1 MGVRLLEQNL
11 LQVMHTTLYSRKPLF
26 DYLKNSQVIGGRE
39 RIDFVAALEWRIW
52 LGGGSLSKFL
62 SVAFLL
68 SFFHDGKDRKVLL
81 GLFAGSYRLIRSYVR
96 LLKLVLRFLTVLICI
111 SFPFL
116 ANVFDFAVLYIHVLS
131 YMSICLW
138 VYSSLAWEN
147 TIFLHWSC
155 MNID

>member
-1 MGVRLLEQNL
+1 M
-11 LQVMHTTLYSRKPLF
+11 
-26 DYLKNSQVIGGRE
+26 
-39 RIDFVAALEWRIW
+39 
-52 LGGGSLSKFL
+52 

-81 GLFAGSYRLIRSYVR
+81 GLFAGFYRLIRSYVP
-96 LLKLVLRFLTVLICI
+96 LLKLVLRFLTVFICI

-116 ANVFDFAVLYIHVLS
+116 ANVFDFAVLYIPVLS
-131 YMSICLW
+131 SMSICLW

-155 MNID
+155 MNIG